1 MSIKYTYLPPNSP
14 FTAEAVNSRF
24 SGAEAGVNALALEDL
39 SVGALHAD
47 HMPSPIGQNG
57 VAPSEQR
64 YSTESSTAFDSATR
78 YDEGSDV
85 WYNPGQYLAA
95 PSLDFT
101 PAISLGMTE
110 SQRVSA
116 VILMANIAIN
126 KMSSVTSEGV
136 AIVGNNALYEDRDGL
151 GFAFRITDST
161 GEATI
166 LSGSQR
172 ATSPGATIKRADA
185 QPYSNDRNCDR
196 DVSMRYVVTSQI
208 LEDNNLIDIARV
220 DIAFQRAPFH
230 SNGLIGMSFT
240 IGKHNMTVIPIHSTT
255 DLSYA

>member
-24 SGAEAGVNALALEDL
+24 SDAEAGINALALEDL
-39 SVGALHAD
+39 NVGALHAD

-57 VAPSEQR
+57 VAPSAQR
-64 YSTESSTAFDSATR
+64 YSTESSNAFDSSAR

-85 WYNPGQYLAA
+85 WYNPGQYLTA
-95 PSLDFT
+95 PSLAFT

-116 VILMANIAIN
+116 VILMANITIN
-126 KMSSVTSEGV
+126 KMSSETSEIV
-136 AIVGNNALYEDRDGL
+136 SIVGNNALYEDRDGL
-151 GFAFRITDST
+151 GFAFRITDSE
-161 GEATI
+161 GEAAI
-166 LSGSQR
+166 LLGSQR
-172 ATSPGATIKRADA
+172 ATSPGATIKRSDA
-185 QPYSNDRNCDR
+185 RPHSNDRNCDR
-196 DVSMRYVVTSQI
+196 DVPMRYVVTPKI

-240 IGKHNMTVIPIHSTT
+240 IGKHNMTVLPIHSTT
-255 DLSYA
+255 DVSYA